1 MGILVG
7 GLLAAI
13 LDIAAAAAITMWNGG
28 SPVRMLQGIAS
39 AAIGRTAFQG
49 GARTALLGLALH
61 FLIAFSAATV
71 FCLASRK
78 IGFLTAK
85 PVVAGVLYGIAVYL
99 FMYLVV
105 QPLAGLH
112 PKFTPV
118 SVTRAV
124 LVHIFC
130 VGLPISLSMKRYA
143 VTGNPPA
150 RPV

>member
-1 MGILVG
+1 MGILVA
-7 GLLAAI
+7 GLLAGI
-13 LDIAAAAAITMWNGG
+13 LDIASAILITLWYGG

-39 AAIGRTAFQG
+39 AAIDKSAFDG
-49 GARTALLGLALH
+49 GMSTALLGLAFH
-61 FLIAFSAATV
+61 FLIAFTAATV
-71 FCLASRK
+71 FYLASRK

-105 QPLAGLH
+105 QRLAGLH

-130 VGLPISLSMKRYA
+130 VGLPIALSIKRYA
-143 VTGNPPA
+143 STYNRPIRPA
-150 RPV
+150 